1 MACDIVVAGDDA
13 VFGQPELSIGVIPG
27 AGGTQ
32 RLARAVGRARA
43 MDLVLSGRQVRADEA
58 ERLGIV
64 SVVVPAAEVLESALD
79 RATAIAAL
87 PVEAVR
93 AAKAA
98 VNAAQRLPLD
108 EGLRFER
115 DRFEALFDTH
125 DQAEGMVAF
134 LEKRPPVWRHR

>member
-1 MACDIVVAGDDA
+1 M
-13 VFGQPELSIGVIPG
+13 
-27 AGGTQ
+27 
-32 RLARAVGRARA
+32 
-43 MDLVLSGRQVRADEA
+43 
-58 ERLGIV
+58 
-64 SVVVPAAEVLESALD
+64 PAAEVLEAALD

-108 EGLRFER
+108 DGLRFER
-115 DRFEALFDTH
+115 ERFEALFDTH
-125 DQAEGMVAF
+125 DQEEGMVAF

>member
-1 MACDIVVAGDDA
+1 M
-13 VFGQPELSIGVIPG
+13 
-27 AGGTQ
+27 
-32 RLARAVGRARA
+32 
-43 MDLVLSGRQVRADEA
+43 RADEA
-58 ERLGIV
+58 ERIGLV
-64 SVVVPAAEVLESALD
+64 SVVVPAAEVLETALD

-115 DRFEALFDTH
+115 ERFEALFDTH
-125 DQAEGMVAF
+125 DQEEGMVAF